1 MKTYFLDS
9 SALAKR
15 YVTETGSS
23 WIRTI
28 TDNEIENI
36 IVVARIAWVEVIS
49 GLSRLKRE
57 GKISENELKETIEIF
72 QSDWEA
78 YYQIVE
84 IDKDVVEKAAQ
95 LVQRHPLRAYDSI
108 QLASALK
115 LDPQLGDSEPNT
127 YIFVSGD
134 NRLLTAAEAENL
146 DTENPNKYE

>member
-1 MKTYFLDS
+1 VKTYFLDS